1 MEIVLKGFGN
11 HHHCLL
17 CMELLAA
24 HPSAGTA
31 TSLTDTLHV
40 VWSSVRAV
48 LMMLMIAFGAATLGM
63 NFRFYTIA
71 TMIFFMG
78 FGYLTGLEA
87 PKITLL
93 CFEGLSVD
101 VSRS

>member
-1 MEIVLKGFGN
+1 
-11 HHHCLL
+11 
-17 CMELLAA
+17 
-24 HPSAGTA
+24 
-31 TSLTDTLHV
+31 
-40 VWSSVRAV
+40 
-48 LMMLMIAFGAATLGM
+48 MMLMIAFGAATLGM
-63 NFRFYTIA
+63 KFRFYTIA